1 MGIATEKKIIQSDS
15 PYLDEKI
22 KKVVKKLTDIQQG
35 SIVRVVK
42 VEAGQDAKTR
52 LNHLGIT
59 PNVILKLECSAPFHG
74 PVCLKVRGTQLCVGR
89 GLAEK
94 VLVEMVDQSQCEDIF

>member
-1 MGIATEKKIIQSDS
+1 MVISAEKKGN
-15 PYLDEKI
+15 EKNI
-22 KKVVKKLTDIQQG
+22 VQADKNEEKSFKKLTDIQPG
-35 SIVRVVK
+35 TTVRVIK
-42 VEAGQDAKTR
+42 IEAGQEAKTR

-59 PNVILKLECSAPFHG
+59 PDVILKLECSAPFHG

-94 VLVEMVDQSQCEDIF
+94 VMVEKVSEPQCDE